1 MYCNT
6 LGVEASL
13 DHFIITSALIYLFI
27 WDGNSFEEFVF
38 VKVNCH
44 ILKVLEGSA

>member
-1 MYCNT
+1 MYT

-13 DHFIITSALIYLFI
+13 DRFIITSALIYLFI

-38 VKVNCH
+38 VKVDCH
-44 ILKVLEGSA
+44 KMKVLEGSA